1 MNKKEKEAVIWTAKL
16 LPILALV
23 LIYFLVP
30 TPEGLTTNGWKAILI
45 FLLTAY
51 LWISEIIHLSVTAI
65 IVILL
70 LFVTKTVTP
79 LTALSGFG
87 STALFL
93 IIIGFGIATGLIA
106 TGLDKRI
113 AHEILKYCHTEKTVL
128 LGCII
133 ITAFLSMIMSNTTT
147 VILMV
152 PIVMHMIQRT
162 NLHKIMFLLAIA
174 FSANIGGVG
183 FLIGTPPNIIASEA
197 LGLDFMQWSKIAVPV
212 MVIMLGFLYVSFL
225 LYFKM
230 NKKRIKVHIKKKF
243 GKITNAEKR
252 AASIILLTI
261 FLWITSSFHGLST
274 VTVGLI
280 GTVLLFL
287 FVYKWNYFQKHTDW
301 GVVFLIGGAIS
312 LGNALRITGA
322 ADWIALEFLAL
333 TGFQNP
339 LFIAFSFVVLGM
351 IATQFIQNTA
361 TAAIMTPVLI
371 GLGDVL
377 SINPAALVIP
387 MAIGVSMT
395 FLTPPGTAPNA
406 IVYNKAKIKS
416 SEMLK
421 VGLLPTLFS
430 LVVMFALCWI
440 MLRPV

>member
-1 MNKKEKEAVIWTAKL
+1 MKKKEKEAIIWVAKL
-16 LPILALV
+16 LPIFALIF
-23 LIYFLVP
+23 IYFSVP
-30 TPEGLTTNGWKAILI
+30 SPEGLTTNGWKAILI

-51 LWISEIIHLSVTAI
+51 LWISEIIHLSITAMI
-65 IVILL
+65 IILL
-70 LFVTKTVTP
+70 LFITKTVTP
-79 LTALSGFG
+79 TVALSGFS

-113 AHEILKYCHTEKTVL
+113 AHEILKYCHTERTVL
-128 LGCII
+128 LGCMF

-152 PIVMHMIQRT
+152 PIIMHMIQRT

-174 FSANIGGVG
+174 FSANIGGIG
-183 FLIGTPPNIIASEA
+183 FLIGTPANVIASEA
-197 LGLDFMQWSKIAVPV
+197 LGLDVMQWFKVAFPV
-212 MVIMLGFLYVSFL
+212 MIVMLGLLYISFL
-225 LYFKM
+225 IYFKM
-230 NKKRIKVHIKKKF
+230 NKKRVKIHVKHKF
-243 GKITNAEKR
+243 GEISNLEKR
-252 AASIILLTI
+252 AALITIITI
-261 FLWITSSFHGLST
+261 ILWITSPFHGLST

-280 GTVLLFL
+280 GVVSLFL

-312 LGNALRITGA
+312 LGNALNVTGA
-322 ADWIALEFLAL
+322 ADWIAQEFLAL

-371 GLGDVL
+371 GLAEVL
-377 SINPAALVIP
+377 SINPSALVIP

-416 SEMLK
+416 KEMLK
-421 VGLLPTLFS
+421 IGLLPTIFS
-430 LVVMFALCWI
+430 LIIMFILCWI
-440 MLRPV
+440 LL